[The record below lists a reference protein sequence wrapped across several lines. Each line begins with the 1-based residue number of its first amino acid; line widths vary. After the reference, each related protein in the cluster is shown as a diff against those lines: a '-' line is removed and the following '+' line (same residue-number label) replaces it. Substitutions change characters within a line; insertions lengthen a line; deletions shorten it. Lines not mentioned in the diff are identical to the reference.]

1 MSEDAGDGT
10 VAPAGPGILDA
21 PPSLRGM
28 DCVVCNQTGGVYR
41 LVDGD
46 VAAVCE
52 QCVAEYLP
60 PDLDN
65 ATCLYCDSPADY
77 DLVEYTGP
85 VVEAGN
91 EDEADY
97 EMMTEGV
104 VCQRHLDN
112 LRGEGT

>member
-1 MSEDAGDGT
+1 
-10 VAPAGPGILDA
+10 
-21 PPSLRGM
+21 M

-60 PDLDN
+60 PDMDN
-65 ATCLYCDSPADY
+65 ATCLYCDDHAEY

-85 VVEAGN
+85 VVDAG
-91 EDEADY
+91 DEREEHYDL
-97 EMMTEGV
+97 MTEGV
-104 VCQRHLDN
+104 VCQRHLDD
-112 LRGEGT
+112 LRAESR